1 MVLNIFYDNEKEK
14 QEGREMS
21 LKFKVK
27 VPGTSANIGVGYDCL
42 GVALDYALELEVEES
57 EKTEF
62 FENGEPFSIPIKD
75 NFINEAINHTKKY
88 LSSDIPNCRVNI
100 TKNSIPLSRGLG
112 SSSSAIVAGI
122 LIANTFAKNELD
134 IDKIVDI
141 AIKMEGH
148 PDNVMPAIFGGM
160 VLTACDE
167 GKTVYSILP
176 TADNLCFYVM
186 IPNFKLSTEKSR
198 SVLPKA
204 YSAHDAV
211 NNIAKLGLLVDSF
224 IKGKYDN
231 LRFLLGDK
239 IHQPYRFSLI
249 NDSDKI
255 FDFSKKHNALGEYI
269 SGAGPTLISLNYD
282 NDEFLEAMKKD
293 LATLSDK
300 WSIEKKTINKKGAE
314 VYDIEEI

>member
-1 MVLNIFYDNEKEK
+1 M
-14 QEGREMS
+14 
-21 LKFKVK
+21 
-27 VPGTSANIGVGYDCL
+27 
-42 GVALDYALELEVEES
+42 
-57 EKTEF
+57 
-62 FENGEPFSIPIKD
+62 
-75 NFINEAINHTKKY
+75 
-88 LSSDIPNCRVNI
+88 NI

-134 IDKIVDI
+134 IDKIADI
-141 AIKMEGH
+141 AIEMEGH

-224 IKGKYDN
+224 IKGKYDS

>member
-1 MVLNIFYDNEKEK
+1 
-14 QEGREMS
+14 MS

-134 IDKIVDI
+134 IDKIADI
-141 AIKMEGH
+141 AIEMEGH
-148 PDNVMPAIFGGM
+148 P
-160 VLTACDE
+160 DE